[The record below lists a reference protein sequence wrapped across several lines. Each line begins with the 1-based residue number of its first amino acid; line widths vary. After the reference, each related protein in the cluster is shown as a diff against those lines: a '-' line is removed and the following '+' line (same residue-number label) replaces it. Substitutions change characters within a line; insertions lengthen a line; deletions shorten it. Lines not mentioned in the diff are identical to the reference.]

1 MEEQGKES
9 GGLPPRLARLLTPEY
24 QREAEEKRAHRR
36 ELFESAERN
45 LEEFGRL
52 IDRLKR

>member
-1 MEEQGKES
+1 MEEQEKK

-24 QREAEEKRAHRR
+24 QREAEEKRTYRR
-36 ELFESAERN
+36 ELLESAERN
-45 LEEFGRL
+45 LEEVGRL

>member
-1 MEEQGKES
+1 MEEQGNERS
-9 GGLPPRLARLLTPEY
+9 GLPPRLARLLTPEY

-36 ELFESAERN
+36 ELLESAERN
-45 LEEFGRL
+45 LEEVGRL